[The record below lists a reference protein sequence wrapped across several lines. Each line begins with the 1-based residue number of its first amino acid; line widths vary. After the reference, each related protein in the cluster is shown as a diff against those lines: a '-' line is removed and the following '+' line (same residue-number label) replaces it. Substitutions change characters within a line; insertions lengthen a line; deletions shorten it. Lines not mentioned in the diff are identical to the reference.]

1 MKEAII
7 VVGWQNDF
15 KLHLE
20 QDNDAELDKSS
31 LEENCLILVR
41 EN

>member
-7 VVGWQNDF
+7 VARWQNDF

-20 QDNDAELDKSS
+20 QNNDVEYDKSS

>member
-1 MKEAII
+1 MKEAIR

-20 QDNDAELDKSS
+20 QDNDTELDKSS